1 MLEVPKCNYVQQAGT
16 GCFTPTETTNLNK
29 QFLVEKFLENA
40 KINNC
45 FRFVGIAN
53 FVLKQNKY

>member
-16 GCFTPTETTNLNK
+16 PTETTNLNK
-29 QFLVEKFLENA
+29 QFLVKKFLENA

-45 FRFVGIAN
+45 FRFVGITN